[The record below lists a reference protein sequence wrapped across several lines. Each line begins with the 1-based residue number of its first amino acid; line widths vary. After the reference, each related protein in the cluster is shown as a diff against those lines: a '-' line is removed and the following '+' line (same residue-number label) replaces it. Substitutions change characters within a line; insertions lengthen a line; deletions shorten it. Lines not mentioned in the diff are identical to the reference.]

1 MRNRIPLAIL
11 SSNGSIVIKR
21 ETKEQIEQTIKRS
34 IFEKNRAKLTSIIPI
49 KNIKPELISFNN
61 NVAMAIIEFKKNK
74 PKNPIGPY

>member
-74 PKNPIGPY
+74 NHKNKRNC